1 VGAAGD
7 MLGLGFGGGRQGL
20 PRDGGVIRHPPF
32 WEEARAARRV
42 EARLLPPTKAG
53 SLQER
58 GSAVGDLSM
67 PLT

>member
-1 VGAAGD
+1 
-7 MLGLGFGGGRQGL
+7 L